1 MAIKVKVLNA
11 DAEHIEE
18 QLPLIPEEEIATILT
33 SDYVR
38 TVNLGISYRVQ
49 QRELSH
55 AENLDRAAKACF
67 R

>member
-1 MAIKVKVLNA
+1 MSIKVKVLNA
-11 DAEHIEE
+11 DAEHTEE
-18 QLPLIPEEEIATILT
+18 QMPQIPEEEIATILT

-38 TVNLGISYRVQ
+38 EVNLGISHRVQ

-55 AENLDRAAKACF
+55 TESLDMVAKACF

>member
-18 QLPLIPEEEIATILT
+18 YLPQIPMEETAEILT
-33 SDYVR
+33 SEYVR
-38 TVNLGISYRVQ
+38 EVNLGISQRIR

-55 AENLDRAAKACF
+55 AESLDMVAKACF

>member
-11 DAEHIEE
+11 DAERIEE
-18 QLPLIPEEEIATILT
+18 QLPHTPQEEVATILT
-33 SDYVR
+33 SEYVR
-38 TVNLGISYRVQ
+38 EVNLGISHRIQ

-55 AENLDRAAKACF
+55 AESLDMVAKACF

>member
-18 QLPLIPEEEIATILT
+18 QLPRIPDEEIATILT

-38 TVNLGISYRVQ
+38 DVNLGISHRIQ

-55 AENLDRAAKACF
+55 AESLDMAAKACF

>member
-1 MAIKVKVLNA
+1 MAIEVRVLNA
-11 DAEHIEE
+11 NMEDIKEL
-18 QLPLIPEEEIATILT
+18 LPHVPEDEIATILT

-38 TVNLGISYRVQ
+38 EVNRGISHRIQ

-55 AENLDRAAKACF
+55 AENLDMAAKACF